1 MGLNNW
7 KARKEMALLVAKVLI
22 MKEEDTSSYVR
33 ENGML
38 DELYDIQ
45 MELEVELEI
54 YG

>member
-1 MGLNNW
+1 MRFNNW
-7 KARKEMALLVAKVLI
+7 RARKEMSLLVTKVLI
-22 MKEEDTSSYVR
+22 VKEEDTSSYVR
-33 ENGML
+33 ENGLL